1 MKISIEI
8 DLTPEE
14 AREIVGLPNVGQLH
28 EAFLNVAKGKMK
40 DAASS
45 VDIEPIIKT
54 WSGLGGL
61 AQDALTGFVGAAL
74 RPSTSSTKTDS
85 VKSGSKKS
93 KE

>member
-28 EAFLNVAKGKMK
+28 EAFLNVAKNKMK

-45 VDIEPIIKT
+45 VDIDPLIKT
-54 WSGLGGL
+54 WSGLGWL
-61 AQDALTGFVGAAL
+61 AQDALSGFVGAAL
-74 RPSTSSTKTDS
+74 RPSTSGVKSESD
-85 VKSGSKKS
+85 KSGSKKA
-93 KE
+93 KD